1 MDSLRNLIKNLL
13 VNEGLDRCVDDSTN
27 MIEDMVADQT
37 RSHQLIEARHED
49 KVEGDHKRARKHPEK
64 EMQYQR
70 SVRMNRRSQ
79 LHKRVIRKLSII
91 DDLLYSRHN
100 LKMVKENLEQLDDV
114 FKLLTEVQP
123 VHYKFQ
129 SEKKQ

>member
-1 MDSLRNLIKNLL
+1 MKNLL
-13 VNEGLDRCVDDSTN
+13 VNEGFDRCVDDSTN

-37 RSHQLIEARHED
+37 RSHQLIEGRHED
-49 KVEGDHKRARKHPEK
+49 KVEGDRKRARKHPEK
-64 EMQYQR
+64 ELQYQR
-70 SVRMNRRSQ
+70 SVLMNRRSQ
-79 LHKRVIRKLSII
+79 LHKRFIRKLSII

-114 FKLLTEVQP
+114 FKLLTEVRP
-123 VHYKFQ
+123 VHHKFQ